1 MRPMLF
7 AVSYAGLW
15 GQASLTLEEFVAHA
29 RRRGFDAIEIMGKR
43 PHLSPLDW
51 DQARLQALAALC
63 ADQGVE
69 VACVA
74 SYTNWLAGAS
84 AAEVPL
90 VEVQIQYVEALAR
103 AAAALARPLVRVC
116 TAYDLADVPA
126 AEQWAR
132 TVAAL

>member
-1 MRPMLF
+1 MRPTLF

-15 GQASLTLEEFVAHA
+15 GQASLTLEDFVAHA

-69 VACVA
+69 VVCVA

-90 VEVQIQYVEALAR
+90 VEVQIMWRRSLG
-103 AAAALARPLVRVC
+103 RPQRSRTLSY
-116 TAYDLADVPA
+116 ASVP
-126 AEQWAR
+126 R
-132 TVAAL
+132 TTEPTSQQRSSGPAP